1 MNSAAHVSAASAG
14 RAIESSVATGRAPI
28 AATSLK
34 FTARDLRPNSRGEV
48 AVRRKW
54 TPSVSRSAVK
64 TSDSPPPTD
73 NTEQS
78 SPMPSNP
85 LSGSGAKRVFML
97 SMNPN
102 SVMEELCYG
111 AKLPIF
117 SVNLIIFVRESPAWG
132 VRLMNETM
140 KILILNGP
148 NLNLQGRRDTGVYGS
163 QTFESYF
170 EALKANYPSVEFGY
184 FQSNIEG
191 ELIDAVQQADGVYDG
206 VVLNAGGYTH
216 TSVALRDA
224 VSAVS
229 VPVVEV
235 HISSILAREE
245 FRHTSLLAPVA
256 AGSIMGFGLNSYRL
270 GVYALL
276 TGAEK

>member
-1 MNSAAHVSAASAG
+1 
-14 RAIESSVATGRAPI
+14 
-28 AATSLK
+28 
-34 FTARDLRPNSRGEV
+34 
-48 AVRRKW
+48 
-54 TPSVSRSAVK
+54 
-64 TSDSPPPTD
+64 
-73 NTEQS
+73 
-78 SPMPSNP
+78 
-85 LSGSGAKRVFML
+85 
-97 SMNPN
+97 
-102 SVMEELCYG
+102 MEELCYG

-132 VRLMNETM
+132 VRLMNEAM